1 MAPLPGVLRTHS
13 LVTSIDCPAASDG
26 DSPAHRLGAD
36 RPLRIPSLPCSPP
49 AVLRRLGAP
58 PPAMLI
64 DRWGPGIGREQRQ
77 GPASDRLPP
86 LFAPTPT
93 IQLLSR
99 RVKVRTRA
107 KSRVSNV
114 NVRSCECVVNLQQ
127 IDHENLIIGC
137 MFSKPVTGSKTS

>member
-1 MAPLPGVLRTHS
+1 VIASSHHTPRLHFDRWAMAPLPGVLRTHS

-86 LFAPTPT
+86 LRAHTDDPTSIMSGKGT
-93 IQLLSR
+93 YSGEIESLECQ
-99 RVKVRTRA
+99 RA
-107 KSRVSNV
+107 K
-114 NVRSCECVVNLQQ
+114 L
-127 IDHENLIIGC
+127 
-137 MFSKPVTGSKTS
+137 